1 MPRPVNFVVREKIL
15 SVGQEYVQANGFNA
29 CSVQDIAQAANIPK
43 GSFYSYFESKEA
55 FAVEILQAYW
65 AGILES
71 DHLVNGMA
79 TTLVEHFDALANY
92 HENNLFVKGCLLGN
106 LALELGGNNAVVR
119 DTLLEIF
126 FEWKKLLLTKIQA
139 EFPNKTETELNQLV
153 DVCISGFE
161 GAVMQA
167 KLLKSNIPFLSFKNI
182 FLKQILK

>member
-15 SVGQEYVQANGFNA
+15 SVGQEFVQANGFNA

-43 GSFYSYFESKEA
+43 GSFYSYFDSKEA
-55 FAVEILQAYW
+55 FAVEILRAYW
-65 AGILES
+65 ARILEL
-71 DHLVNGMA
+71 DRLINGRA
-79 TTLVEHFDALANY
+79 ATLVEHFEALANY
-92 HENNLFVKGCLLGN
+92 HEENFFVKGCLLGN

-119 DTLLEIF
+119 GTLLEILN
-126 FEWKKLLLTKIQA
+126 EWKNLLLTKAHA
-139 EFPNKTETELNQLV
+139 EFPNKTETELKQLA

-167 KLLKSNIPFLSFKNI
+167 KLLKSNTPFLSFKNI